1 MKKRRLKSNMFLC
14 LLATLLFAGVACTT
28 ATKQHAPESVVT
40 PGPSATVTTEAPTPV
55 TASPVWQETVVPSEV
70 KCSVP
75 VSATAKKTQAVTT
88 AKVTAAVKATTATT
102 KPTATAN
109 PTTTPAQEIYQTITY
124 EGKTYNVLMG
134 RNGNPCLILDYST
147 LPEILQAYAYPTFD
161 PEAIRKDITTYAKTV
176 GFTRFGNPTGM
187 TKELADTECSWDSP
201 HVVGYM
207 GDGVYE
213 AAYAY
218 SEIDDVIALREGFQ
232 STVKYLAEDLKQAG
246 RENPGLCL
254 WFQCY
259 GDSSY
264 RQDFWDDGLYNGK
277 TTKEYAV
284 YFMYGWGDGVED
296 YVI

>member
-1 MKKRRLKSNMFLC
+1 MKMKNLKSTMFLC
-14 LLATLLFAGVACTT
+14 LLAALLFVGVACGT

-40 PGPSATVTTEAPTPV
+40 PGASVIATTEVPAPD
-55 TASPVWQETVVPSEV
+55 TASPMRNEAVVPSEAQN
-70 KCSVP
+70 SVP
-75 VSATAKKTQAVTT
+75 VTT
-88 AKVTAAVKATTATT
+88 AKKATAIKATTATT
-102 KPTATAN
+102 RPTATVN
-109 PTTTPAQEIYQTITY
+109 PTATENPAAPPTQEIYQAITY

-147 LPEILQAYAYPTFD
+147 LPEVLQAYAYPTFD
-161 PEAIRKDITTYAKTV
+161 QEAIRKDITAYAKTV

-187 TKELADTECSWDSP
+187 TQELADTECSWDSP

-207 GDGVYE
+207 GDGVYD
-213 AAYAY
+213 AVSAY
-218 SEIDDVIALREGFQ
+218 SEVDDVIALREGFQ

-254 WFQCY
+254 WFQYY
-259 GDSSY
+259 GDSSH
-264 RQDFWDDGLYNGK
+264 RQDFWDDGLFNGK
-277 TTKEYAV
+277 TTEEYAV

>member
-1 MKKRRLKSNMFLC
+1 MKKRNLKSTMFLC
-14 LLATLLFAGVACTT
+14 LLVALLFAGVACST
-28 ATKQHAPESVVT
+28 ATKQHGPESVVT
-40 PGPSATVTTEAPTPV
+40 PQASATVTTEAPTL
-55 TASPVWQETVVPSEV
+55 ASTISVWKETVVPSEV
-70 KCSVP
+70 QCSVL
-75 VSATAKKTQAVTT
+75 VSATAKKPQTVTT
-88 AKVTAAVKATTATT
+88 ARVTTTVKATTATI

-109 PTTTPAQEIYQTITY
+109 PTPTPAQDIYQTITY

-161 PEAIRKDITTYAKTV
+161 SEAIRKDITAYAKTV

-187 TKELADTECSWDSP
+187 TQELADAECSWDSP

-207 GDGVYE
+207 GDGVYD

-254 WFQCY
+254 WFQYY
-259 GDSSY
+259 GDSSH